1 MTAASSGYIAISR
14 RPLDLEDYI
23 DVVRRHVAWIIGP
36 LFLGLVVSISVA
48 FMLPNSYRSEAVM
61 QITPGQVSDD
71 LVKTT
76 GNQLMVDRIIQME
89 GDILSRT
96 SLSALIQSPDLLLY
110 PAERN
115 KMPMEDVVELMKT
128 RDLKIDITNMA
139 ALGKHASA
147 FKISFSYTNRFK
159 AQQTVQKLIS
169 RFVDSNQ
176 SSQRDQQ
183 TLLHDLFGDELAQA
197 KANLEKTSEEL
208 TRFRTENQG
217 RLPEQ
222 SQMNMSNLA
231 ALQTQV
237 NGVQDQLNR
246 LAQQRVQAE
255 AHLSTLK
262 NQLDLY
268 GLMAQEAP
276 ASLGGGSPAMRR
288 NVELEQLNK
297 QIEGG
302 ELQLQQY
309 LQSFKETYPDI
320 RNLRKSL
327 AVLTRK
333 RDELQAKQD
342 ELLAADAAKPKDAP
356 RKSTNFQVAQNQTA
370 VTGEIDST
378 NALLKNIDSE
388 RSYKQKELEDK
399 NRQIDEF
406 RNRLSATSSIEA
418 RYADLLREQSNATAK
433 YQTMQQKQDLVAQN
447 TELISRKAG
456 EKLDIL
462 DPASI
467 PTNPFSPNRYMIVG
481 GGLAASFILGLALA
495 GVQEAKD
502 TSLKNLKDV
511 RAYTNLPVLCS
522 IPLLENT
529 LLVKRKKRIT
539 YLAWSAAVILG
550 IIAICS
556 ALFYYYSAGGGSVS
570 S

>member
-1 MTAASSGYIAISR
+1 MTATGSGYIAISR

-23 DVVRRHVAWIIGP
+23 DVVRRHVAWIVGP

-61 QITPGQVSDD
+61 QITPGQVSED

-96 SLSALIQSPDLLLY
+96 SLSNLIQSPDLNLY
-110 PAERN
+110 TAERG

-183 TLLHDLFGDELAQA
+183 TLLHDLFGDQLAQA

-208 TRFRTENQG
+208 TKFRTENQG

-222 SQMNMSNLA
+222 SQMNMANLTS
-231 ALQTQV
+231 LQTQV

-262 NQLDLY
+262 NQLDLF
-268 GLMAQEAP
+268 GLMAQETP
-276 ASLGGGSPAMRR
+276 AALASSPAMRQ

-297 QIEGG
+297 QIESG

-320 RNLRKSL
+320 RNLRKNL
-327 AVLTRK
+327 AVLAKR

-342 ELLAADAAKPKDAP
+342 ELLAADAVKPKDAP
-356 RKSTNFQVAQNQTA
+356 KKSTNFQVAQSQTA
-370 VTGEIDST
+370 VVGDIDST
-378 NALLKNIDSE
+378 NALLKNIDTE
-388 RSYKQKELEDK
+388 RAYKQKDLENI
-399 NRQIDEF
+399 NRQIDEY

-418 RYADLLREQSNATAK
+418 RYADLLREQGNATAN
-433 YQTMQQKQDLVAQN
+433 YQTMLQKQELVAQN
-447 TELISRKAG
+447 SELIQRKAG

-556 ALFYYYSAGGGSVS
+556 ALFYYYSAGGGSPNS
-570 S
+570 